1 MEWSTTLLG
10 ILTALFGG
18 LNIFQFI
25 FFRATKKKYEAE
37 GDMAH
42 AEAGAAQQSALERRL
57 AAVEK
62 LYEEQGKVVDSMRV
76 DYLKISQEKFDTDK
90 KMVKLELENRALR
103 EKVDRLEKEVNAYK
117 TIVENRENG
126 KA

>member
-1 MEWSTTLLG
+1 
-10 ILTALFGG
+10 
-18 LNIFQFI
+18 
-25 FFRATKKKYEAE
+25 
-37 GDMAH
+37 MAH

>member
-1 MEWSTTLLG
+1 MDWSTLLG
-10 ILTALFGG
+10 ILAALFGG
-18 LNIFQFI
+18 LNVFQFI

-76 DYLKISQEKFDTDK
+76 DYLKISQEKFQTDK
-90 KMVKLELENRALR
+90 KMVQLELENRALR
-103 EKVDRLEKEVNAYK
+103 EKVDRMEKELNAYK
-117 TIVENRENG
+117 IVVENRENG